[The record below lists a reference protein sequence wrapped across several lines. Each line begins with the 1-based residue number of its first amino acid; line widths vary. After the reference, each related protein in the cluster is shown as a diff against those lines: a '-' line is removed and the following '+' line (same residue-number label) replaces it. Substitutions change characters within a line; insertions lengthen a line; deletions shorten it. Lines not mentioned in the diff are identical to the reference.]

1 MSRSAKLLMVA
12 GAVAGSGL
20 IWTSPATAQTS
31 PPTVA
36 TIQTLPAG
44 TALSPAQEIA
54 AGCSKGGFGQSVG
67 FASCP
72 SSFGKFK
79 VRVWC
84 TWGGSGLSES
94 WRTNYNSAACSLG
107 SVHTE
112 SNGIEIIK
120 Y

>member
-1 MSRSAKLLMVA
+1 MAS
-12 GAVAGSGL
+12 
-20 IWTSPATAQTS
+20 
-31 PPTVA
+31 
-36 TIQTLPAG
+36 IQALPVG
-44 TALSPAQEIA
+44 TALSPAQENA
-54 AGCSKGGFGQSVG
+54 AGCRKGGFGQDTG
-67 FASCP
+67 FANCP

-84 TWGGSGLSES
+84 TWAGSGLSGS
-94 WRTNYNSAACSLG
+94 WRTIYNAASCSNG